1 MSKLVLRLDCCREHT
16 ITALVTTQL
25 SKLTDIW
32 EKMGLDR
39 DALAVRNET
48 VVKVV
53 EKELQA
59 MIDEEEKWMAR
70 IIKDIESHMKERA
83 RLAKELEVTV
93 QDPDEVG
100 SDCSIFPKNSF
111 ILPISPRRFCGD
123 QINFPLISCQLI

>member
-1 MSKLVLRLDCCREHT
+1 MDCCREHT
-16 ITALVTTQL
+16 ITALVATQL

-53 EKELQA
+53 KKELQA

-93 QDPDEVG
+93 QDPDEVR
-100 SDCSIFPKNSF
+100 SDCSVS
-111 ILPISPRRFCGD
+111 LRRFCREK
-123 QINFPLISCQLI
+123 INSLLI